1 MNNYAFIDS
10 QNLNLSIEQQGWKLD
25 FKRFRIYLQQK
36 YNVTKAFLF
45 LGYVSDNQRLYDS
58 LQSYGY
64 ILIFKPT
71 MKLSTGEVKGNVDS
85 ELVLNAMIE
94 ISNYDKA
101 VIIAGDGD
109 YACLV
114 EYLLK
119 QNKLE
124 KLIIPDI
131 KKYSFLLTK
140 FPKYTVFMN
149 NLKSKLEYKKNDR
162 HYRKH

>member
-36 YNVTKAFLF
+36 YNITKAFLF
-45 LGYVSDNQRLYDS
+45 LGYVFDNQRLYDS

-64 ILIFKPT
+64 ILIFKQT

-140 FPKYTVFMN
+140 FPEYTVFMN

>member
-10 QNLNLSIEQQGWKLD
+10 QNLNLSIRQQGWKLD

-36 YNVTKAFLF
+36 HNVTKAFLF
-45 LGYVSDNQRLYDS
+45 IGYISSNQRLYDT
-58 LQSYGY
+58 LQSFGY

-71 MKLSTGEVKGNVDS
+71 MKISTGEVKGNVDS
-85 ELVLNAMIE
+85 ELVLNAITE
-94 ISNYDKA
+94 ISNYNKA
-101 VIIAGDGD
+101 IIVAGDGD

-131 KKYSFLLTK
+131 NKYSFLLTK
-140 FPKYTVFMN
+140 FLKHAVFMN
-149 NLKSKLEYKKNDR
+149 NLRNKLENKKR
-162 HYRKH
+162 QALP

>member
-10 QNLNLSIEQQGWKLD
+10 QNLNLSIEQQGWRLD

-36 YNVTKAFLF
+36 YKVTKAFLF
-45 LGYVSDNQRLYDS
+45 LGYIPDNYRLYEA
-58 LQSYGY
+58 LKSYGY

-71 MKLSTGEVKGNVDS
+71 LKLPTGEFKGNVDS
-85 ELVLNAMIE
+85 ELVLNAIIE
-94 ISNYDKA
+94 IPNYDKA
-101 VIIAGDGD
+101 IIIAGDRD

-124 KLIIPDI
+124 KLMIPDI

-140 FPKYTVFMN
+140 FSKNTVFMN
-149 NLKSKLEYKKNDR
+149 NLKSKIEYKKR
-162 HYRKH
+162 

>member
-1 MNNYAFIDS
+1 MIMDNYAFIDS
-10 QNLNLSIEQQGWKLD
+10 QNLNLSIKQQGWKLD

-45 LGYVSDNQRLYDS
+45 IGYISSNQRLYDT
-58 LQSYGY
+58 LQSFGY

-71 MKLSTGEVKGNVDS
+71 MKISTGEVKGNVDS
-85 ELVLNAMIE
+85 ELVLSAITT
-94 ISNYDKA
+94 ISNYNKA
-101 VIIAGDGD
+101 IIVAGDGD

-131 KKYSFLLTK
+131 NKYSFLLTK
-140 FPKYTVFMN
+140 FLKHAVFMN
-149 NLKSKLEYKKNDR
+149 NLRNKLENKKR
-162 HYRKH
+162 QALP

>member
-10 QNLNLSIEQQGWKLD
+10 QNLNLSIEQQGWRLD

-36 YNVTKAFLF
+36 YKVTKAFLF
-45 LGYVSDNQRLYDS
+45 LGYIPDNYRLYEA
-58 LQSYGY
+58 LKSYGY

-71 MKLSTGEVKGNVDS
+71 LKLPTGDFKGNVDS
-85 ELVLNAMIE
+85 ELVLNAIIE
-94 ISNYDKA
+94 IPNYDKA
-101 VIIAGDGD
+101 IIIAGDGD

-114 EYLLK
+114 EYLLQ

-124 KLIIPDI
+124 KLMIPDI

-140 FPKYTVFMN
+140 FSKHTVFMN
-149 NLKSKLEYKKNDR
+149 NLKSKIEYKKR
-162 HYRKH
+162 